1 MEMFLQDMVRLCAA
15 IALLGG
21 MFLGWLVTKC
31 REGIA
36 WKAPLWHDGKKWRT
50 IEPSLEGDTMENS
63 EIHPVRFT
71 NKQVDFIKHLLCEFS
86 EYFEEE
92 NADLSDHIEKAEEK
106 GPWHN
111 AEGKK
116 VCSTEG

>member
-36 WKAPLWHDGKKWRT
+36 WKAPLWHDGEKWRT
-50 IEPSLEGDTMENS
+50 IEPSLEGDYTMADNKDVKDS
-63 EIHPVRFT
+63 DLHPVRFT
-71 NKQVDFIKHLLCEFS
+71 RKQFGLIDHIMGDFS

-92 NADLSDHIEKAEEK
+92 AEDFFETMDK
-106 GPWHN
+106 YRD
-111 AEGKK
+111 K
-116 VCSTEG
+116 